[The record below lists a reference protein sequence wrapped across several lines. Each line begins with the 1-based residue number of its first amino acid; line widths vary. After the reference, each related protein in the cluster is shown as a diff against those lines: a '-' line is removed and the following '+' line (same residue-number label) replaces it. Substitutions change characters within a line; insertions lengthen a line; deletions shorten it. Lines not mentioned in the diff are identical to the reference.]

1 MMSEDAIEKNVVY
14 EEPIDIP
21 LEEDDDDEDEE
32 DEEVEEHDQEHDSAK
47 DDDEDEDEETNLHL
61 AEISRSATA
70 TPIGQRNA
78 AEDEDDVDMDDE
90 DAKSQERTK
99 KHPRVDPAKAPPGK
113 KVPLHLLEKRRL
125 GRIKAAEEFAKKL
138 KQIGIEKIESTTMPS
153 TGLFQPVLLINQK
166 NYSSDYLKKDE
177 QIFALRE
184 RKTLRNNTQASSIS
198 NTPDVTDMKNG
209 NSELPDYAATADE
222 DIDLSDANTT
232 LVIHPGSGHIR
243 IGFAKDEVPIA
254 VPNCVAIPKTEINSE
269 VSETPLGRDQPE
281 EFEELKTTIQQN
293 FKERMRY
300 YKRKVPF
307 NAHEQVVSYNKN
319 SKPEIIEDQN
329 DPEPISWIKKADR
342 RYYGSNAQKCSKETF
357 RIRHPFTKGGS
368 FNVSSPDYASL
379 QDLINDVISL
389 LEHGL
394 SAEGLNLDRAQ
405 FSQYKVVLV
414 IPDLFQKAH
423 VETFIRLLL
432 TEMQFQAVAIIQD
445 SLATCYG
452 AGQSS
457 STCVVNI
464 GAAHTSIACIDEG
477 TVLENSLI
485 SLDYGSDDITKLF
498 ALFLLQSEFPHQDWD
513 INSSHGWILAEE
525 LKKKYITFQDA
536 NVTVQ
541 LYNFIKRIPD
551 HKTEQFEFKVFDEVT
566 LAPLALFYPE
576 IISYLH
582 SQTLRNVGNSK
593 VESQLPASRDI
604 FTNTVNDWRS
614 LSQNECLDGDLY
626 SGSNNDQLVISKL
639 LDLQNSLDDF
649 QNQAPMEAET
659 RKNYIPLEKAIIQSI
674 TNAGAPIDIA
684 KMSLFYSNILVVGGG
699 SKIPA
704 LDFILTDRINIWRP
718 RLLSLTSFPNFYKKV
733 AKQAKDLKT
742 AGKSGESGKPGESE
756 KPGESGNPGESG
768 KSGEPGKPGE
778 PEEEDQSPKKIE
790 EMIAA
795 ELQAYWE
802 SVEAQN
808 GNEHLLPVNVLPP
821 PRDMDAAELVWRGAC
836 VLAQIK
842 LVEELYLTS
851 TDWDIHGSRI
861 LQYKCLFTY

>member
-1 MMSEDAIEKNVVY
+1 MSQDTSEKSVVY

-21 LEEDDDDEDEE
+21 LEEDDDEDEE
-32 DEEVEEHDQEHDSAK
+32 DDEVEEHDQEHDSVK
-47 DDDEDEDEETNLHL
+47 EEDDEEDDENNLHA

-70 TPIGQRNA
+70 TPIGQRNHVEDE
-78 AEDEDDVDMDDE
+78 EDEDYNDE
-90 DAKSQERTK
+90 DAKSQERAK
-99 KHPRVDPAKAPPGK
+99 KHPRLDPAKAPPGK

-138 KQIGIEKIESTTMPS
+138 KQIGIEKIESTTLPA

-184 RKTLRNNTQASSIS
+184 RKTLRNNTQTSSIN
-198 NTPDVTDMKNG
+198 NTPDVIDIKNT
-209 NSELPDYAATADE
+209 NTEVLDYIAAADE

-232 LVIHPGSGHIR
+232 LVIHPGSRHLR
-243 IGFAKDEVPIA
+243 IGFAKDEVPLV
-254 VPNCVAIPKTEINSE
+254 VPSCVAIPKTELNDE
-269 VSETPLGRDQPE
+269 FQEAPLKREQPE
-281 EFEELKTTIQQN
+281 EFEELKSTIQHS
-293 FKERMRY
+293 FRERMRY

-319 SKPEIIEDQN
+319 SKPQMIEDQN
-329 DPEPISWIKKADR
+329 DPGAINWIKKSSK
-342 RYYGSNAQKCSKETF
+342 RYYGSEALKCSKETF
-357 RIRHPFTKGGS
+357 RIRCPFTKGGS

-389 LEHGL
+389 LEHAL
-394 SAEGLNLDRAQ
+394 SAEGLNLERAQ

-414 IPDLFQKAH
+414 IPDLFHKSH
-423 VETFIRLLL
+423 VETFIRFLL
-432 TEMQFQAVAIIQD
+432 TEMQFQAVAIIQE
-445 SLATCYG
+445 SLAGCYG

-464 GAAHTSIACIDEG
+464 GATHTSIACIDEG
-477 TVLENSLI
+477 TVLENSLV
-485 SLDYGSDDITKLF
+485 SLDYGGDDLTKLF
-498 ALFLLQSEFPHQDWD
+498 ALFLLQSEFPYQDWD

-525 LKKKYITFQDA
+525 LKKKYTTFQDA
-536 NVTVQ
+536 NVAVQ
-541 LYNFIKRIPD
+541 LYNFIKRVPD
-551 HKTEQFEFKVFDEVT
+551 QQSEQYEFKVFDEVS

-582 SQTLRNVGNSK
+582 SKSSQHSGNSN

-614 LSQNECLDGDLY
+614 LSQSECLDGDLY
-626 SGSNNDQLVISKL
+626 SGNNNNQLIMSKL
-639 LDLQNSLDDF
+639 LDLQTSFDDF
-649 QNQAPMEAET
+649 QSKPPMEADS
-659 RKNYIPLEKAIIQSI
+659 RKNYTPLEKAIIQSI
-674 TNAGAPIDIA
+674 TNASTPIDVA
-684 KMSLFYSNILVVGGG
+684 KMSSFYSNILVVGGG

-718 RLLSLTSFPNFYKKV
+718 RLLSLTSFPNFYKKL
-733 AKQAKDLKT
+733 AKQAKDIKT
-742 AGKSGESGKPGESE
+742 AGKTGES
-756 KPGESGNPGESG
+756 
-768 KSGEPGKPGE
+768 
-778 PEEEDQSPKKIE
+778 EEEDQSSKKIN
-790 EMIAA
+790 EMISA
-795 ELQAYWE
+795 ELQAYWD
-802 SVEAQN
+802 SIEAQN
-808 GNEHLLPVNVLPP
+808 GSEHLLPVNVLPP
-821 PRDMDAAELVWRGAC
+821 PRDMDAAELAWKGAC

>member
-1 MMSEDAIEKNVVY
+1 MSQDTSEKSVVY

-21 LEEDDDDEDEE
+21 LEEDDDEDEE
-32 DEEVEEHDQEHDSAK
+32 DDEVEEHDQEHDSVK
-47 DDDEDEDEETNLHL
+47 EEDDEEDDENNLHA

-70 TPIGQRNA
+70 TPIGQRNHVEDE
-78 AEDEDDVDMDDE
+78 EDEDYNDE
-90 DAKSQERTK
+90 DAKSQERAK
-99 KHPRVDPAKAPPGK
+99 KHPRLDPAKAPPGK

-138 KQIGIEKIESTTMPS
+138 KQIGIEKIESTTLPA

-184 RKTLRNNTQASSIS
+184 RKTLRNNTQTSSIN
-198 NTPDVTDMKNG
+198 NTPDVIDIKNT
-209 NSELPDYAATADE
+209 NTEVPDYIAAADE

-232 LVIHPGSGHIR
+232 LVIHPGSRHLR
-243 IGFAKDEVPIA
+243 IGFAKDEVPLV
-254 VPNCVAIPKTEINSE
+254 VPSCVAIPKTELNDE
-269 VSETPLGRDQPE
+269 FQEAPLKREQPE
-281 EFEELKTTIQQN
+281 EFEELKSTIQHS
-293 FKERMRY
+293 FRERMRY

-319 SKPEIIEDQN
+319 SKPQMIEDQN
-329 DPEPISWIKKADR
+329 DPGAINWIKKSSK
-342 RYYGSNAQKCSKETF
+342 RYYGSEALKCSKETF
-357 RIRHPFTKGGS
+357 RIRCPFTKGGS

-389 LEHGL
+389 LEHAL
-394 SAEGLNLDRAQ
+394 SAEGLNLERAQ

-414 IPDLFQKAH
+414 IPDLFHKSH
-423 VETFIRLLL
+423 VETFIRFLL
-432 TEMQFQAVAIIQD
+432 TEMQFQAVAIIQE
-445 SLATCYG
+445 SLAGCYG

-464 GAAHTSIACIDEG
+464 GATHTSIACIDEG
-477 TVLENSLI
+477 TVLENSLV
-485 SLDYGSDDITKLF
+485 SLDYGGDDLTKLF
-498 ALFLLQSEFPHQDWD
+498 ALFLLQSEFPYQDWD

-525 LKKKYITFQDA
+525 LKKKYTTFQDA
-536 NVTVQ
+536 NVAVQ
-541 LYNFIKRIPD
+541 LYNFIKRVPD
-551 HKTEQFEFKVFDEVT
+551 QQSEQYEFKVFDEVT

-582 SQTLRNVGNSK
+582 SKSSQHSGNSN

-614 LSQNECLDGDLY
+614 LSQSECLDGDLY
-626 SGSNNDQLVISKL
+626 SGNNNNQLIMSKL
-639 LDLQNSLDDF
+639 LDLQTSFDDF
-649 QNQAPMEAET
+649 QSKPPMEADS
-659 RKNYIPLEKAIIQSI
+659 RKNYTPLEKAIIQSI
-674 TNAGAPIDIA
+674 TNASTPIDVA
-684 KMSLFYSNILVVGGG
+684 KMSSFYSNILVVGGG

-718 RLLSLTSFPNFYKKV
+718 RLLSLTSFPNFYKKL
-733 AKQAKDLKT
+733 AKQAKDIKT
-742 AGKSGESGKPGESE
+742 AGKTGES
-756 KPGESGNPGESG
+756 
-768 KSGEPGKPGE
+768 
-778 PEEEDQSPKKIE
+778 EEEDQSSKKIN
-790 EMIAA
+790 EMISA
-795 ELQAYWE
+795 ELQAYWD
-802 SVEAQN
+802 SIEAQN
-808 GNEHLLPVNVLPP
+808 GSEHLLPVNVLPP
-821 PRDMDAAELVWRGAC
+821 PRDMDAAELAWKGAC

>member
-1 MMSEDAIEKNVVY
+1 MSQDTSEKSVVY

-21 LEEDDDDEDEE
+21 LEEDDDEDEE
-32 DEEVEEHDQEHDSAK
+32 DDEVEEHDQEHDSVK
-47 DDDEDEDEETNLHL
+47 EEDDEEDDENNLHA

-70 TPIGQRNA
+70 TPIGQRNHVEDE
-78 AEDEDDVDMDDE
+78 EDEDYNDE
-90 DAKSQERTK
+90 DAKSQERAK
-99 KHPRVDPAKAPPGK
+99 KHPRLDPAKAPPGK

-138 KQIGIEKIESTTMPS
+138 KQIGIEKIESTTLPA

-184 RKTLRNNTQASSIS
+184 RKTLRNNTQTSSIN
-198 NTPDVTDMKNG
+198 NTPDVIDIKNT
-209 NSELPDYAATADE
+209 NTEVPDYIAATDE

-232 LVIHPGSGHIR
+232 LVIHPGSRHLR
-243 IGFAKDEVPIA
+243 IGFAKDEVPLV
-254 VPNCVAIPKTEINSE
+254 VPSCVAIPKTELNDE
-269 VSETPLGRDQPE
+269 FQEAPLKREQPE
-281 EFEELKTTIQQN
+281 EFEELKSTIQHS
-293 FKERMRY
+293 FRERMRY

-319 SKPEIIEDQN
+319 SKPQMIEDQN
-329 DPEPISWIKKADR
+329 DPGAINWIKKSSK
-342 RYYGSNAQKCSKETF
+342 RYYGSEALKCSKETF
-357 RIRHPFTKGGS
+357 RIRCPFTKGGS

-389 LEHGL
+389 LEHAL
-394 SAEGLNLDRAQ
+394 SAEGLNLERAQ

-414 IPDLFQKAH
+414 IPDLFHKSH
-423 VETFIRLLL
+423 VETFIRFLL
-432 TEMQFQAVAIIQD
+432 TEMQFQAVAIIQE
-445 SLATCYG
+445 SLAGCYG

-464 GAAHTSIACIDEG
+464 GATHTSIACIDEG
-477 TVLENSLI
+477 TVLENSLV
-485 SLDYGSDDITKLF
+485 SLDYGGDDLTKLF
-498 ALFLLQSEFPHQDWD
+498 ALFLLQSEFPYQDWD

-525 LKKKYITFQDA
+525 LKKKYTTFQDA
-536 NVTVQ
+536 NVAVQ
-541 LYNFIKRIPD
+541 LYNFIKRVPD
-551 HKTEQFEFKVFDEVT
+551 QQSEQYEFKVFDEVS

-582 SQTLRNVGNSK
+582 SKSSQHSGNSN

-614 LSQNECLDGDLY
+614 LSQSECLDGDLY
-626 SGSNNDQLVISKL
+626 SGNNNNQLIMSKL
-639 LDLQNSLDDF
+639 LDLQTSFDDF
-649 QNQAPMEAET
+649 QSKPPMEADS
-659 RKNYIPLEKAIIQSI
+659 RKNYTPLEKAIIQSI
-674 TNAGAPIDIA
+674 TNASTPIDVA
-684 KMSLFYSNILVVGGG
+684 KMSSFYSNILVVGGG

-718 RLLSLTSFPNFYKKV
+718 RLLSLTSFPNFYKKL
-733 AKQAKDLKT
+733 AKQAKDIKT
-742 AGKSGESGKPGESE
+742 AGKTGES
-756 KPGESGNPGESG
+756 
-768 KSGEPGKPGE
+768 
-778 PEEEDQSPKKIE
+778 EEEDQSSKKIN
-790 EMIAA
+790 EMISA
-795 ELQAYWE
+795 ELQAYWD
-802 SVEAQN
+802 SIEAQN
-808 GNEHLLPVNVLPP
+808 GSEHLLPVNVLPP
-821 PRDMDAAELVWRGAC
+821 PRDMDAAELAWKGAC

>member
-1 MMSEDAIEKNVVY
+1 MSQDTSEKSVVY

-21 LEEDDDDEDEE
+21 LEEDDDEDEE
-32 DEEVEEHDQEHDSAK
+32 DDEVEEHDQEHDSVK
-47 DDDEDEDEETNLHL
+47 EEDDEEDDENNLHA

-70 TPIGQRNA
+70 TPIGQRNHVEDE
-78 AEDEDDVDMDDE
+78 EDEDYNDE
-90 DAKSQERTK
+90 DAKSQERAK
-99 KHPRVDPAKAPPGK
+99 KHPRLDPAKAPPGK

-138 KQIGIEKIESTTMPS
+138 KQIGIEKIESTTLPA

-184 RKTLRNNTQASSIS
+184 RKTLRNNTQTSSIN
-198 NTPDVTDMKNG
+198 NTPDVIDIKNT
-209 NSELPDYAATADE
+209 NTEVPDYIAAADE

-232 LVIHPGSGHIR
+232 LVIHPGSRHLR
-243 IGFAKDEVPIA
+243 IGFAKDEVPLV
-254 VPNCVAIPKTEINSE
+254 VPSCVAIPKTELNDE
-269 VSETPLGRDQPE
+269 FQEAPLEREQPE
-281 EFEELKTTIQQN
+281 EFEELKSTIQHS
-293 FKERMRY
+293 FRERMRY

-319 SKPEIIEDQN
+319 SKPQMIEDQN
-329 DPEPISWIKKADR
+329 DPGAINWIKKSSK
-342 RYYGSNAQKCSKETF
+342 RYYGSEALKCSKETF
-357 RIRHPFTKGGS
+357 RIRCPFTKGGS

-389 LEHGL
+389 LEHAL
-394 SAEGLNLDRAQ
+394 SAEGLNLERAQ

-414 IPDLFQKAH
+414 IPDLFHKSH
-423 VETFIRLLL
+423 VETFIRFLL
-432 TEMQFQAVAIIQD
+432 TEMQFQAVAIIQE
-445 SLATCYG
+445 SLAGCYG

-464 GAAHTSIACIDEG
+464 GATHTSIACIDEG
-477 TVLENSLI
+477 TVLENSLV
-485 SLDYGSDDITKLF
+485 SLDYGGDDLTKLF
-498 ALFLLQSEFPHQDWD
+498 ALFLLQSEFPYQDWD

-525 LKKKYITFQDA
+525 LKKKYTTFQDA
-536 NVTVQ
+536 NVAVQ
-541 LYNFIKRIPD
+541 LYNFIKRVPD
-551 HKTEQFEFKVFDEVT
+551 QQSEQYEFKVFDEVS

-582 SQTLRNVGNSK
+582 SKSSQHSGNSN

-614 LSQNECLDGDLY
+614 LSQSECLDGDLY
-626 SGSNNDQLVISKL
+626 SGNNNNQLIMSKL
-639 LDLQNSLDDF
+639 LDLQTSFDDF
-649 QNQAPMEAET
+649 QSKPPMEADS
-659 RKNYIPLEKAIIQSI
+659 RKNYTPLEKAIIQSI
-674 TNAGAPIDIA
+674 TNASTPIDVA
-684 KMSLFYSNILVVGGG
+684 KMSSFYSNILVVGGG

-718 RLLSLTSFPNFYKKV
+718 RLLSLTSFPNFYKKL
-733 AKQAKDLKT
+733 AKQAKDIKT
-742 AGKSGESGKPGESE
+742 AGKTGES
-756 KPGESGNPGESG
+756 
-768 KSGEPGKPGE
+768 
-778 PEEEDQSPKKIE
+778 EEEDQSSKKIN
-790 EMIAA
+790 EMISA
-795 ELQAYWE
+795 ELQAYWD
-802 SVEAQN
+802 SIEAQN
-808 GNEHLLPVNVLPP
+808 GSEHLLPVNVLPP
-821 PRDMDAAELVWRGAC
+821 PRDMDAAELAWKGAC

>member
-1 MMSEDAIEKNVVY
+1 MSQDTSEKSVVY

-21 LEEDDDDEDEE
+21 LEEDDDEDEE
-32 DEEVEEHDQEHDSAK
+32 DDEVEEHDQEHDSVK
-47 DDDEDEDEETNLHL
+47 EEDDEEDDENNLHA

-70 TPIGQRNA
+70 TPIGQRNHVEDE
-78 AEDEDDVDMDDE
+78 EDEDYNDE
-90 DAKSQERTK
+90 DAKSQERAK
-99 KHPRVDPAKAPPGK
+99 KHPRLDPAKAPPGK

-138 KQIGIEKIESTTMPS
+138 KQIGIEKIESTTLPA

-184 RKTLRNNTQASSIS
+184 RKTLRNNTQTSSIN
-198 NTPDVTDMKNG
+198 NTPDVIDIKNT
-209 NSELPDYAATADE
+209 NTEVPDYIAAADE

-232 LVIHPGSGHIR
+232 LVIHPGSRHLR
-243 IGFAKDEVPIA
+243 IGFAKDEVPLV
-254 VPNCVAIPKTEINSE
+254 VPSCVAIPKTELNDE
-269 VSETPLGRDQPE
+269 FQEAPLKREQPE
-281 EFEELKTTIQQN
+281 EFEELKSTIQHS
-293 FKERMRY
+293 FRERMRY

-319 SKPEIIEDQN
+319 SKPQMIEDQN
-329 DPEPISWIKKADR
+329 DPGAINWIKKSSK
-342 RYYGSNAQKCSKETF
+342 RYYGSEALKCSKETF
-357 RIRHPFTKGGS
+357 RIRCPFTKGGS

-389 LEHGL
+389 LEHAL
-394 SAEGLNLDRAQ
+394 SAEGLNLERAQ

-414 IPDLFQKAH
+414 IPDLFHKSH
-423 VETFIRLLL
+423 VETFIRFLL
-432 TEMQFQAVAIIQD
+432 TEMQFQAVAIIQE
-445 SLATCYG
+445 SLAGCYG

-464 GAAHTSIACIDEG
+464 GATHTSIACIDEG
-477 TVLENSLI
+477 TVLENSLV
-485 SLDYGSDDITKLF
+485 SLDYGGDDLTKLF
-498 ALFLLQSEFPHQDWD
+498 ALFLLQSEFPYQDWD

-525 LKKKYITFQDA
+525 LKKKYTTFQDA
-536 NVTVQ
+536 NVAVQ
-541 LYNFIKRIPD
+541 LYNFIKRVPD
-551 HKTEQFEFKVFDEVT
+551 QQSEQYEFKVFDEVS

-582 SQTLRNVGNSK
+582 SKSSQHSGNSN

-614 LSQNECLDGDLY
+614 LSQSECLDGDLY
-626 SGSNNDQLVISKL
+626 SGNNNNQLIMSKL
-639 LDLQNSLDDF
+639 LDLQTSFDDF
-649 QNQAPMEAET
+649 QSKPPMEADS
-659 RKNYIPLEKAIIQSI
+659 RKNYTPLEKAIIQSI
-674 TNAGAPIDIA
+674 TNASTPIDVA
-684 KMSLFYSNILVVGGG
+684 KMSSFYSNILVVGGG

-718 RLLSLTSFPNFYKKV
+718 RLLSLTSFPNFYKKL
-733 AKQAKDLKT
+733 AKQAKDIKT
-742 AGKSGESGKPGESE
+742 AGKTGES
-756 KPGESGNPGESG
+756 
-768 KSGEPGKPGE
+768 
-778 PEEEDQSPKKIE
+778 EEEDQSSKKIN
-790 EMIAA
+790 EMISA
-795 ELQAYWE
+795 ELQAYWD
-802 SVEAQN
+802 SIEAQN
-808 GNEHLLPVNVLPP
+808 GSEHLLPVNVLPP
-821 PRDMDAAELVWRGAC
+821 PRDMDAAELAWKGAC

>member
-1 MMSEDAIEKNVVY
+1 MSQDTSEKSVVY

-21 LEEDDDDEDEE
+21 LEEDDDEDEE
-32 DEEVEEHDQEHDSAK
+32 DDEVEEHDQEHDSVK
-47 DDDEDEDEETNLHL
+47 EEDDEEDDENNLHA

-70 TPIGQRNA
+70 TPIGQRNHVEDE
-78 AEDEDDVDMDDE
+78 EDEDYNDE
-90 DAKSQERTK
+90 DAKSQERAK
-99 KHPRVDPAKAPPGK
+99 KHPRLDPAKAPPGK

-138 KQIGIEKIESTTMPS
+138 KQIGIEKIESTTLPA

-184 RKTLRNNTQASSIS
+184 RKTLRNNTQTSSIN
-198 NTPDVTDMKNG
+198 NTPDVIDIKNT
-209 NSELPDYAATADE
+209 NTEVPDYIAAADE

-232 LVIHPGSGHIR
+232 LVIHPGSRHLR
-243 IGFAKDEVPIA
+243 IGFAKDEVPLV
-254 VPNCVAIPKTEINSE
+254 VPSCVAIPKTELNDE
-269 VSETPLGRDQPE
+269 FQEAPLKREQPE
-281 EFEELKTTIQQN
+281 EFEELKSTIQHS
-293 FKERMRY
+293 FRERMRY

-319 SKPEIIEDQN
+319 SKPQMIEDQN
-329 DPEPISWIKKADR
+329 DPGAINWIKKSSK
-342 RYYGSNAQKCSKETF
+342 RYYGSEALKCSKETF
-357 RIRHPFTKGGS
+357 RIRCPFTKGGS

-389 LEHGL
+389 LEHAL
-394 SAEGLNLDRAQ
+394 SAEGLNLERAQ
-405 FSQYKVVLV
+405 FSQYKIVLV
-414 IPDLFQKAH
+414 IPDLFHKSH
-423 VETFIRLLL
+423 VETFIRFLL
-432 TEMQFQAVAIIQD
+432 TEMQFQAVAIIQE
-445 SLATCYG
+445 SLAGCYG

-464 GAAHTSIACIDEG
+464 GATHTSIACIDEG
-477 TVLENSLI
+477 TVLENSLV
-485 SLDYGSDDITKLF
+485 SLDYGGDDLTKLF
-498 ALFLLQSEFPHQDWD
+498 ALFLLQSEFPYQDWD

-525 LKKKYITFQDA
+525 LKKKYTTFQDA
-536 NVTVQ
+536 NVAVQ
-541 LYNFIKRIPD
+541 LYNFIKRVPD
-551 HKTEQFEFKVFDEVT
+551 QQSEQYEFKVFDEVS

-582 SQTLRNVGNSK
+582 SKSSQHSGNSN

-614 LSQNECLDGDLY
+614 LSQSECLDGDLY
-626 SGSNNDQLVISKL
+626 SGNNNNQLIMSKL
-639 LDLQNSLDDF
+639 LDLQTSFDDF
-649 QNQAPMEAET
+649 QSKPPMEADS
-659 RKNYIPLEKAIIQSI
+659 RKNYTPLEKAIIQSI
-674 TNAGAPIDIA
+674 TNASTPIDVA
-684 KMSLFYSNILVVGGG
+684 KMSSFYSNILVVGGG

-718 RLLSLTSFPNFYKKV
+718 RLLSLTSFPNFYKKL
-733 AKQAKDLKT
+733 AKQAKDIKT
-742 AGKSGESGKPGESE
+742 AGKTGES
-756 KPGESGNPGESG
+756 
-768 KSGEPGKPGE
+768 
-778 PEEEDQSPKKIE
+778 EEEDQSSKKIN
-790 EMIAA
+790 EMISA
-795 ELQAYWE
+795 ELQAYWD
-802 SVEAQN
+802 SIEAQN
-808 GNEHLLPVNVLPP
+808 GSEHLLPVNVLPP
-821 PRDMDAAELVWRGAC
+821 PRDMDAAELAWKGAC

>member
-1 MMSEDAIEKNVVY
+1 MSQDTSEKSVVY

-21 LEEDDDDEDEE
+21 LEEDDDEDEE
-32 DEEVEEHDQEHDSAK
+32 DDEVEEHDQEHDSVK
-47 DDDEDEDEETNLHL
+47 EEDDEEDDENNLHG

-70 TPIGQRNA
+70 TPIGQRNHVEDE
-78 AEDEDDVDMDDE
+78 EDEDYHDE
-90 DAKSQERTK
+90 DAKSQERAK
-99 KHPRVDPAKAPPGK
+99 KHPRLDPAKAPPGK

-138 KQIGIEKIESTTMPS
+138 KQIGIEKIESTTLPA

-184 RKTLRNNTQASSIS
+184 RKTLRNNTQTSSIN
-198 NTPDVTDMKNG
+198 NTPDVIDIKNT
-209 NSELPDYAATADE
+209 NTELPDYIAAADE

-232 LVIHPGSGHIR
+232 LVIHPGSRHLR
-243 IGFAKDEVPIA
+243 IGFAKDEVPLV
-254 VPNCVAIPKTEINSE
+254 VPSCVAIPKAELNDE
-269 VSETPLGRDQPE
+269 FNEAPLKREQPE
-281 EFEELKTTIQQN
+281 EFEELKSTIQHS

-319 SKPEIIEDQN
+319 SKPQIIEDQN
-329 DPEPISWIKKADR
+329 DPGAINWIKKSSR
-342 RYYGSNAQKCSKETF
+342 RYYGSEALKCSKENF
-357 RIRHPFTKGGS
+357 RIRCPFTKGGS

-389 LEHGL
+389 LEHAL
-394 SAEGLNLDRAQ
+394 SAGGLNLERAQ

-414 IPDLFQKAH
+414 IPDLFHKSH
-423 VETFIRLLL
+423 VETFIRFLL
-432 TEMQFQAVAIIQD
+432 TEMQFQAVAIIQE
-445 SLATCYG
+445 SLAGCYG

-464 GAAHTSIACIDEG
+464 GATHTSIACIDEG
-477 TVLENSLI
+477 TVLENSLV
-485 SLDYGSDDITKLF
+485 SLDYGGDDLTKLF
-498 ALFLLQSEFPHQDWD
+498 ALFLLQSEFPYQDWD

-525 LKKKYITFQDA
+525 LKKKYTTFQDA
-536 NVTVQ
+536 NVAVQ
-541 LYNFIKRIPD
+541 LYNFIKRVPD
-551 HKTEQFEFKVFDEVT
+551 QKSEQYEFKVFDEVS

-582 SQTLRNVGNSK
+582 SKSSQDNGNFNL
-593 VESQLPASRDI
+593 ERQLPASRDI

-614 LSQNECLDGDLY
+614 LSQSECLDGDLY
-626 SGSNNDQLVISKL
+626 SGNNNNQLIMSKL
-639 LDLQNSLDDF
+639 LDLQTSFDDF
-649 QNQAPMEAET
+649 QSKPPMEADS
-659 RKNYIPLEKAIIQSI
+659 RKNYTPLEKAIIQSI
-674 TNAGAPIDIA
+674 TNASTPIDVA
-684 KMSLFYSNILVVGGG
+684 KMSSFYSNILVVGGG

-718 RLLSLTSFPNFYKKV
+718 RLLSLTSFPNFYKKL
-733 AKQAKDLKT
+733 AKQAKDIKT
-742 AGKSGESGKPGESE
+742 AAKTGES
-756 KPGESGNPGESG
+756 
-768 KSGEPGKPGE
+768 
-778 PEEEDQSPKKIE
+778 EEEDQSSKKIN
-790 EMIAA
+790 EMISA
-795 ELQAYWE
+795 ELQAYWD
-802 SVEAQN
+802 SIEAQN
-808 GNEHLLPVNVLPP
+808 GSEHLLPVNVLPP
-821 PRDMDAAELVWRGAC
+821 PRDMDAAELAWKGAC

>member
-1 MMSEDAIEKNVVY
+1 MSQDTSEKSVVY

-21 LEEDDDDEDEE
+21 LEEDDDEDEE
-32 DEEVEEHDQEHDSAK
+32 DDEVEEHDQEHDSVK
-47 DDDEDEDEETNLHL
+47 EEDDEEDDENNLHA

-70 TPIGQRNA
+70 TPIGQRNHVEDE
-78 AEDEDDVDMDDE
+78 EDEDYNDE
-90 DAKSQERTK
+90 DAKSQERAK
-99 KHPRVDPAKAPPGK
+99 KHPRLDPAKAPPGK

-138 KQIGIEKIESTTMPS
+138 KQIGIEKIESTTLPA

-184 RKTLRNNTQASSIS
+184 RKTLRNNTQTSSIN
-198 NTPDVTDMKNG
+198 NTPDVIDIKNT
-209 NSELPDYAATADE
+209 NTEVPDYIAAADE

-232 LVIHPGSGHIR
+232 LVIHPGSRHLR
-243 IGFAKDEVPIA
+243 IGFAKDEVPLV
-254 VPNCVAIPKTEINSE
+254 VPSCVAIPKTELNDE
-269 VSETPLGRDQPE
+269 FQEAPLKREQPE
-281 EFEELKTTIQQN
+281 EFEELKSTIQHS
-293 FKERMRY
+293 FRERMRY

-319 SKPEIIEDQN
+319 SKPQMIEDQN
-329 DPEPISWIKKADR
+329 DPGAINWIKKSSK
-342 RYYGSNAQKCSKETF
+342 RYYGSEALKCSKETF
-357 RIRHPFTKGGS
+357 RIRCPFTKGGS

-389 LEHGL
+389 LEHAL
-394 SAEGLNLDRAQ
+394 SAEGLNLERAQ

-414 IPDLFQKAH
+414 IPDLFHKSH
-423 VETFIRLLL
+423 VETFIRFLL
-432 TEMQFQAVAIIQD
+432 TEMQFQAVAIIQE
-445 SLATCYG
+445 SLAGCYG

-464 GAAHTSIACIDEG
+464 GATHTSIACIDEG

-485 SLDYGSDDITKLF
+485 SLDYGGDDLTKLF
-498 ALFLLQSEFPHQDWD
+498 ALFLLQSEFPYQDWD

-525 LKKKYITFQDA
+525 LKKKYTTFQDA
-536 NVTVQ
+536 NVAVQ
-541 LYNFIKRIPD
+541 LYNFIKRVPD
-551 HKTEQFEFKVFDEVT
+551 QQSEQYEFKVFDEVS

-582 SQTLRNVGNSK
+582 SKSSQHSGNSN

-614 LSQNECLDGDLY
+614 LSQSECLDGDLY
-626 SGSNNDQLVISKL
+626 SGNNNNQLIMSKL
-639 LDLQNSLDDF
+639 LDLQTSFDDF
-649 QNQAPMEAET
+649 QSKPPMEADS
-659 RKNYIPLEKAIIQSI
+659 RKNYTPLEKAIIQSI
-674 TNAGAPIDIA
+674 TNASTPIDVA
-684 KMSLFYSNILVVGGG
+684 KMSSFYSNILVVGGG

-718 RLLSLTSFPNFYKKV
+718 RLLSLTSFPNFYKKL
-733 AKQAKDLKT
+733 AKQAKDIKT
-742 AGKSGESGKPGESE
+742 AGKTGES
-756 KPGESGNPGESG
+756 
-768 KSGEPGKPGE
+768 
-778 PEEEDQSPKKIE
+778 EEEDQSSKKIN
-790 EMIAA
+790 EMISA
-795 ELQAYWE
+795 ELQAYWD
-802 SVEAQN
+802 SIEAQN
-808 GNEHLLPVNVLPP
+808 GSEHLLPVNVLPP
-821 PRDMDAAELVWRGAC
+821 PRDMDAAELAWKGAC

>member
-1 MMSEDAIEKNVVY
+1 MSQDTSEKSVVY

-21 LEEDDDDEDEE
+21 LEEDDDEDEE
-32 DEEVEEHDQEHDSAK
+32 DDEVEEHDQEHDSVK
-47 DDDEDEDEETNLHL
+47 EEDDEEDDENNLHA

-70 TPIGQRNA
+70 TPIGQRNHVEDE
-78 AEDEDDVDMDDE
+78 EDEDYNDE
-90 DAKSQERTK
+90 DAKSQERAK
-99 KHPRVDPAKAPPGK
+99 KHPRLDPAKAPPGK

-138 KQIGIEKIESTTMPS
+138 KQIGIEKIESTTLPA

-184 RKTLRNNTQASSIS
+184 RKTLRNNTQTSSIN
-198 NTPDVTDMKNG
+198 NTPDVIDIKNT
-209 NSELPDYAATADE
+209 NTEVPDYIAAADE

-232 LVIHPGSGHIR
+232 LVIHPGSRHLR
-243 IGFAKDEVPIA
+243 IGFAKDEVPLV
-254 VPNCVAIPKTEINSE
+254 VPSCVAIPKTELNDE
-269 VSETPLGRDQPE
+269 FQEAPLKREQPE
-281 EFEELKTTIQQN
+281 EFEELKSTIQHS
-293 FKERMRY
+293 FRERMRY

-319 SKPEIIEDQN
+319 SKPQMIEDQN
-329 DPEPISWIKKADR
+329 DPGAINWIKKSSK
-342 RYYGSNAQKCSKETF
+342 RYYGSEALKCSKETF
-357 RIRHPFTKGGS
+357 RIRCPFTKGGS

-389 LEHGL
+389 LEHAL
-394 SAEGLNLDRAQ
+394 SAEGLNLERAQ

-414 IPDLFQKAH
+414 IPDLFHKSH
-423 VETFIRLLL
+423 VETFIRFLL
-432 TEMQFQAVAIIQD
+432 TEMQFQAVAIIQE
-445 SLATCYG
+445 SLAGCYG

-464 GAAHTSIACIDEG
+464 GATHTSIACIDEG
-477 TVLENSLI
+477 TVLENSLV
-485 SLDYGSDDITKLF
+485 SLDYGGDDLTKLF
-498 ALFLLQSEFPHQDWD
+498 ALFLLQSEFPYQDWD

-525 LKKKYITFQDA
+525 LKKKYTTFQDA
-536 NVTVQ
+536 NVAVQ
-541 LYNFIKRIPD
+541 LYNFIKRVPD
-551 HKTEQFEFKVFDEVT
+551 QQSEQYEFKVFDEVS

-582 SQTLRNVGNSK
+582 SKSSQHIGNSN

-614 LSQNECLDGDLY
+614 LSQSECLDGDLY
-626 SGSNNDQLVISKL
+626 SGNNNNQLIMSKL
-639 LDLQNSLDDF
+639 LDLQTSFDDF
-649 QNQAPMEAET
+649 QSKPPMEADS
-659 RKNYIPLEKAIIQSI
+659 RKNYTPLEKAIIQSI
-674 TNAGAPIDIA
+674 TNASTPIDVA
-684 KMSLFYSNILVVGGG
+684 KMSSFYSNILVVGGG

-718 RLLSLTSFPNFYKKV
+718 RLLSLTSFPNFYKKL
-733 AKQAKDLKT
+733 AKQAKDIKT
-742 AGKSGESGKPGESE
+742 AGKTGES
-756 KPGESGNPGESG
+756 
-768 KSGEPGKPGE
+768 
-778 PEEEDQSPKKIE
+778 EEEDQSSKKIN
-790 EMIAA
+790 EMISA
-795 ELQAYWE
+795 ELQAYWD
-802 SVEAQN
+802 SIEAQN
-808 GNEHLLPVNVLPP
+808 GSEHLLPVNVLPP
-821 PRDMDAAELVWRGAC
+821 PRDMDAAELAWKGAC

>member
-1 MMSEDAIEKNVVY
+1 MSQDTSEKSVVY

-21 LEEDDDDEDEE
+21 LEEDDDEDEE
-32 DEEVEEHDQEHDSAK
+32 DDEVEEHDQEHDSVK
-47 DDDEDEDEETNLHL
+47 EEDDEEDDENNLHA

-70 TPIGQRNA
+70 TPIGQRNHVEDE
-78 AEDEDDVDMDDE
+78 EDEDYNDE
-90 DAKSQERTK
+90 DAKSQERAK
-99 KHPRVDPAKAPPGK
+99 KHPRLDPAKAPPGK

-138 KQIGIEKIESTTMPS
+138 KQIGIEKIESTTLPA

-184 RKTLRNNTQASSIS
+184 RKTLRNNTQTSSIN
-198 NTPDVTDMKNG
+198 NTPDVIDIKNT
-209 NSELPDYAATADE
+209 NTEVPDYIVAADE

-232 LVIHPGSGHIR
+232 LVIHPGSRHLR
-243 IGFAKDEVPIA
+243 IGFAKDEVPLV
-254 VPNCVAIPKTEINSE
+254 VPSCVAIPKTELNDE
-269 VSETPLGRDQPE
+269 FQEAPLKREQPE
-281 EFEELKTTIQQN
+281 EFEELKSTIQHS
-293 FKERMRY
+293 FRERMRY

-319 SKPEIIEDQN
+319 SKPQMIEDQN
-329 DPEPISWIKKADR
+329 DPGAINWIKKSSK
-342 RYYGSNAQKCSKETF
+342 RYYGSEALKCSKETF
-357 RIRHPFTKGGS
+357 RIRCPFTKGGS

-389 LEHGL
+389 LEHAL
-394 SAEGLNLDRAQ
+394 SAEGLNLERAQ

-414 IPDLFQKAH
+414 IPDLFHKSH
-423 VETFIRLLL
+423 VETFIRFLL
-432 TEMQFQAVAIIQD
+432 TEMQFQAVAIIQE
-445 SLATCYG
+445 SLAGCYG

-464 GAAHTSIACIDEG
+464 GATHTSIACIDEG
-477 TVLENSLI
+477 TVLENSLV
-485 SLDYGSDDITKLF
+485 SLDYGGDDLTKLF
-498 ALFLLQSEFPHQDWD
+498 ALFLLQSEFPYQDWD

-525 LKKKYITFQDA
+525 LKKKYTTFQDA
-536 NVTVQ
+536 NVAVQ
-541 LYNFIKRIPD
+541 LYNFIKRVPD
-551 HKTEQFEFKVFDEVT
+551 QQSEQYEFKVFDEVS

-582 SQTLRNVGNSK
+582 SKSSQHSGNSN

-614 LSQNECLDGDLY
+614 LSQSECLDGDLY
-626 SGSNNDQLVISKL
+626 SGNNNNQLIMSKL
-639 LDLQNSLDDF
+639 LDLQTSFDDF
-649 QNQAPMEAET
+649 QSKPPMEADS
-659 RKNYIPLEKAIIQSI
+659 RKNYTPLEKAIIQSI
-674 TNAGAPIDIA
+674 TNASTPIDVA
-684 KMSLFYSNILVVGGG
+684 KMSSFYSNILVVGGG

-718 RLLSLTSFPNFYKKV
+718 RLLSLTSFPNFYKKL
-733 AKQAKDLKT
+733 AKQAKDIKT
-742 AGKSGESGKPGESE
+742 AGKTGES
-756 KPGESGNPGESG
+756 
-768 KSGEPGKPGE
+768 
-778 PEEEDQSPKKIE
+778 EEEDQSSKKIN
-790 EMIAA
+790 EMISA
-795 ELQAYWE
+795 ELQAYWD
-802 SVEAQN
+802 SIEAQN
-808 GNEHLLPVNVLPP
+808 GSEHLLPVNVLPP
-821 PRDMDAAELVWRGAC
+821 PRDMDAAELAWKGAC

>member
-1 MMSEDAIEKNVVY
+1 MSQDTSEKSVVY

-21 LEEDDDDEDEE
+21 LEEDDDEDEE
-32 DEEVEEHDQEHDSAK
+32 DDEVEEHDQEHDSVK
-47 DDDEDEDEETNLHL
+47 EEDDEEDDENNLHA

-70 TPIGQRNA
+70 TPIGQRNHVEDE
-78 AEDEDDVDMDDE
+78 EDEDYNDE
-90 DAKSQERTK
+90 DAKSQERAK
-99 KHPRVDPAKAPPGK
+99 KHPRLDPAKAPPGK

-138 KQIGIEKIESTTMPS
+138 KQIGIEKIESTTLPA

-184 RKTLRNNTQASSIS
+184 RKTLRNNTQTSSIN
-198 NTPDVTDMKNG
+198 NTPDVIDIKNT
-209 NSELPDYAATADE
+209 NTEVPDYIAAADE

-232 LVIHPGSGHIR
+232 LVIHPGSRHLR
-243 IGFAKDEVPIA
+243 IGFAKDEVPLV
-254 VPNCVAIPKTEINSE
+254 VPSCVAIPKTELNDE
-269 VSETPLGRDQPE
+269 FQEAPLKREQPE
-281 EFEELKTTIQQN
+281 EFEELKSTIQHS
-293 FKERMRY
+293 FRERMRY

-319 SKPEIIEDQN
+319 SKPQMIEDQN
-329 DPEPISWIKKADR
+329 DPGAINWIKKSSK
-342 RYYGSNAQKCSKETF
+342 RYYGSEALKCSKETF
-357 RIRHPFTKGGS
+357 RIRCPFTKGGS

-389 LEHGL
+389 LEHAL
-394 SAEGLNLDRAQ
+394 SAEGLNLERAQ

-414 IPDLFQKAH
+414 IPDLFHKSH
-423 VETFIRLLL
+423 VETFIRFLL
-432 TEMQFQAVAIIQD
+432 TEMQFQAVAIIQE
-445 SLATCYG
+445 SLAGCYG

-464 GAAHTSIACIDEG
+464 GATHTSIACIDEG
-477 TVLENSLI
+477 TVLENSLV
-485 SLDYGSDDITKLF
+485 SLDYGGDDLTKLF
-498 ALFLLQSEFPHQDWD
+498 ALFLLQSEFPYQDWD

-525 LKKKYITFQDA
+525 LKKKYTTFQDA
-536 NVTVQ
+536 NVAVQ
-541 LYNFIKRIPD
+541 LYNFIKRVPD
-551 HKTEQFEFKVFDEVT
+551 QQSEQYEFKVFDEVS

-582 SQTLRNVGNSK
+582 SKSSQHSGNSN

-614 LSQNECLDGDLY
+614 LSQSECLDGDLY
-626 SGSNNDQLVISKL
+626 SGNNNNQLIMSKL
-639 LDLQNSLDDF
+639 LDLQTSFDDF
-649 QNQAPMEAET
+649 QSKPPMEADS
-659 RKNYIPLEKAIIQSI
+659 RKNYTPLEKAIIQSI
-674 TNAGAPIDIA
+674 TNASTPIDVA
-684 KMSLFYSNILVVGGG
+684 KMSSFYSNIQVVGGG

-718 RLLSLTSFPNFYKKV
+718 RLLSLTSFPNFYKKL
-733 AKQAKDLKT
+733 AKQAKDIKT
-742 AGKSGESGKPGESE
+742 AGKTGES
-756 KPGESGNPGESG
+756 
-768 KSGEPGKPGE
+768 
-778 PEEEDQSPKKIE
+778 EEEDQSSKKIN
-790 EMIAA
+790 EMISA
-795 ELQAYWE
+795 ELQAYWD
-802 SVEAQN
+802 SIEAQN
-808 GNEHLLPVNVLPP
+808 GSEHLLPVNVLPP
-821 PRDMDAAELVWRGAC
+821 PRDMDAAELAWKGAC

>member
-1 MMSEDAIEKNVVY
+1 MSQDTSEKSVVY

-21 LEEDDDDEDEE
+21 LEEDDDEDEE
-32 DEEVEEHDQEHDSAK
+32 DDEVEEHDQEHDSVK
-47 DDDEDEDEETNLHL
+47 EEDDEEDDENNLHA

-70 TPIGQRNA
+70 TPIGQRNHVEDE
-78 AEDEDDVDMDDE
+78 EDEDYNDE
-90 DAKSQERTK
+90 DAKSQERAK
-99 KHPRVDPAKAPPGK
+99 KHPRLDPAKAPPGK

-138 KQIGIEKIESTTMPS
+138 KQIGIEKIESTTLPA

-184 RKTLRNNTQASSIS
+184 RKTLRNNTQTSSIN
-198 NTPDVTDMKNG
+198 NTPDVIDIKNT
-209 NSELPDYAATADE
+209 NTEVPDYIAAADE

-232 LVIHPGSGHIR
+232 LVIHPGSRHLR
-243 IGFAKDEVPIA
+243 IGFAKDEVPLV
-254 VPNCVAIPKTEINSE
+254 VPSCVAIPKTELNDE
-269 VSETPLGRDQPE
+269 FQEAPLKREQPE
-281 EFEELKTTIQQN
+281 EFEELKSTIQHS
-293 FKERMRY
+293 FRERMRY

-319 SKPEIIEDQN
+319 SKPQMIEDQN
-329 DPEPISWIKKADR
+329 DPGAINWIKKSTK
-342 RYYGSNAQKCSKETF
+342 RYYGSEALKCSKETF
-357 RIRHPFTKGGS
+357 RIRCPFTKGGS

-389 LEHGL
+389 LEHAL
-394 SAEGLNLDRAQ
+394 SAEGLNLERAQ

-414 IPDLFQKAH
+414 IPDLFHKSH
-423 VETFIRLLL
+423 VETFIRFLL
-432 TEMQFQAVAIIQD
+432 TEMQFQAVAIIQE
-445 SLATCYG
+445 SLAGCYG

-464 GAAHTSIACIDEG
+464 GATHTSIACIDEG
-477 TVLENSLI
+477 TVLENSLV
-485 SLDYGSDDITKLF
+485 SLDYGGDDLTKLF
-498 ALFLLQSEFPHQDWD
+498 ALFLLQSEFPYQDWD

-525 LKKKYITFQDA
+525 LKKKYTTFQDA
-536 NVTVQ
+536 NVAVQ
-541 LYNFIKRIPD
+541 LYNFIKRVPD
-551 HKTEQFEFKVFDEVT
+551 QQSEQYEFKVFDEVS

-582 SQTLRNVGNSK
+582 SKSSQYSGNSN

-604 FTNTVNDWRS
+604 FTNTVNGWRS
-614 LSQNECLDGDLY
+614 LSQSECLDGDLY
-626 SGSNNDQLVISKL
+626 SGNNNNQLIMSKL
-639 LDLQNSLDDF
+639 LDLQASFDDF
-649 QNQAPMEAET
+649 QSKPPMEADS
-659 RKNYIPLEKAIIQSI
+659 RKNYTPLEKAIIQSI
-674 TNAGAPIDIA
+674 TNASTPIDVA
-684 KMSLFYSNILVVGGG
+684 KMSSFYSNILVVGGG

-718 RLLSLTSFPNFYKKV
+718 RLLSLTSFPNFYKKL
-733 AKQAKDLKT
+733 AKQAKDIKT
-742 AGKSGESGKPGESE
+742 AGKTGES
-756 KPGESGNPGESG
+756 
-768 KSGEPGKPGE
+768 
-778 PEEEDQSPKKIE
+778 EEEDQSSKKIN
-790 EMIAA
+790 EMIST
-795 ELQAYWE
+795 ELQAYWD
-802 SVEAQN
+802 SIEAQN
-808 GNEHLLPVNVLPP
+808 GSEHLLPVNVLPP
-821 PRDMDAAELVWRGAC
+821 PRDMDAAELAWKGAC